1 MFITL
6 SFMVQFLLKKT
17 IFPYTVEIYST
28 LMRRKQKGIFLASGR
43 VGTVLLG
50 FLGLNAIYW
59 LNGDAL
65 YLIFAILSISTG
77 YLMANLPFDSN
88 SRISNISF
96 FFSWFFNEKF
106 SNFSVYKLVLLN

>member
-1 MFITL
+1 MISLILSLVLLESKCLLHLVLWYIFIL
-6 SFMVQFLLKKT
+6 FKT
-17 IFPYTVEIYST
+17 ILPYTVEIYST
-28 LMRRKQKGIFLASGR
+28 LSRRKQKGIFLASGR

-77 YLMANLPFDSN
+77 YLMAKLPFDN
-88 SRISNISF
+88 NNRISDITF
-96 FFSWFFNEKF
+96 FFS
-106 SNFSVYKLVLLN
+106 